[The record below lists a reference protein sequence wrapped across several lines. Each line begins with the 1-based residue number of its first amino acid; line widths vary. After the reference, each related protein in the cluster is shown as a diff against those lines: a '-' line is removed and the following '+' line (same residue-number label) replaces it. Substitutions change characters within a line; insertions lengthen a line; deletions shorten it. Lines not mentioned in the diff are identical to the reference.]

1 MREIRLRWNVVG
13 RENTIDEPI
22 QAGLWFP
29 DNEANRRDLE
39 IIAESGNEA
48 YEEGSHWIEER
59 EA

>member
-1 MREIRLRWNVVG
+1 MQEIRLRWNVVG
-13 RENTIDEPI
+13 RENIIDEPI
-22 QAGLWFP
+22 QAGVWFP
-29 DNEANRRDLE
+29 DNAANRRDLE

>member
-1 MREIRLRWNVVG
+1 MKEIRLRWNVVG
-13 RENTIDEPI
+13 RENIIDEPI

-48 YEEGSHWIEER
+48 YEDASHWIEER

>member
-1 MREIRLRWNVVG
+1 MQEIRLRWNVVG
-13 RENTIDEPI
+13 RENIIDEPI
-22 QAGLWFP
+22 QAGVRFP

-48 YEEGSHWIEER
+48 YEDGSHWFEER